1 MNHRTEQH
9 SITFAKPFVVTG
21 VEQEQPAGTYL
32 IETDDELI
40 EGLSFS
46 AYRRTSTRIRLAADP
61 RRPGIEEIV
70 EVNCPFIT
78 ARLAE
83 EASRDQ

>member
-1 MNHRTEQH
+1 VNHRTARH
-9 SITFAKPFVVTG
+9 SITFAQPFGVTG

-32 IETDDELI
+32 IETDEELI

-70 EVNCPFIT
+70 EINCPFIT
-78 ARLAE
+78 ARLAA
-83 EASRDQ
+83 EAARE